1 MTGIRPASE
10 GFALRPGEGR
20 TADYRAGRSFL
31 FRATG
36 DDTGGVI
43 GVLEEAVPS
52 GGAAR
57 MHVHHPSDELLY
69 VLANVF
75 TFQVGE
81 RQVRGGPGTL
91 AFVPRGTVHG
101 WRNTGAAAGR
111 LLVLFTPAG
120 YEQCIEAICAL
131 PAEERTPERNDAVSA
146 PYAAYQ
152 VGPALPAHP
161 EEAAATE

>member
-1 MTGIRPASE
+1 MTRIPSASE
-10 GFALRPGEGR
+10 GFVLQPGGGR
-20 TADYRAGRSFL
+20 SADYRAGRSFL

-36 DDTGGVI
+36 DDTGAVLGA
-43 GVLEEAVPS
+43 LEESVPS

-69 VLANVF
+69 VLAGVF

-101 WRNTGAAAGR
+101 WRNTGPAAGR

-131 PAEERTPERNDAVSA
+131 PTEERTPERNDALSA
-146 PYAAYQ
+146 PYGTYQ

-161 EEAAATE
+161 EESAPKE